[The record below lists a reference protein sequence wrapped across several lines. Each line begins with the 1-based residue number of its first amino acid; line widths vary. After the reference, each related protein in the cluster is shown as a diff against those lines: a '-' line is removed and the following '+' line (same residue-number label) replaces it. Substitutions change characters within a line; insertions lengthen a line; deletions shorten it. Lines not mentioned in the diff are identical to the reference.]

1 MNARKNESPR
11 LEAAAAYE
19 AQHMTTSDY
28 LARIEN
34 LLGDMPLPEEANW
47 GHVGTLAMIS
57 ADLARVAAFLES
69 AIAAK

>member
-1 MNARKNESPR
+1 MSTKKNASPP

-19 AQHMTTSDY
+19 AQHMTTSGY
-28 LARIEN
+28 LARINN

-47 GHVGTLAMIS
+47 GHVGTLAMVN